1 MTQVWPLFM
10 ATSNRVP
17 VLAELAGPPF
27 TLWIACTVPIRGVNA
42 V

>member
-17 VLAELAGPPF
+17 VLAALAGPP
-27 TLWIACTVPIRGVNA
+27 LMLLIACTVPMRGVNA